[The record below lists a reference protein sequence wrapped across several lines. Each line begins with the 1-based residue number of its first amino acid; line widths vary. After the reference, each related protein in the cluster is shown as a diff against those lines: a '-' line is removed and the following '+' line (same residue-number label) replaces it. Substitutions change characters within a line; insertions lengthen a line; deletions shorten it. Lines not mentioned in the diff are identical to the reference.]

1 MYRTLIAVWLS
12 GFLKFVPLCFSVS
25 PFSLRFTPLI
35 CDSRPLIRVSTP
47 LIYVPVPEIS
57 VAHRPMGERP
67 PPHGR
72 APIAPWASAHRP
84 VGERPSHRGR
94 APIAPWAMTMN
105 GSGTETGVGEMA
117 GTGRNGRWLGGKF
130 HARPVGLFPIGFYS
144 PPNRLKFLIPKT

>member
-35 CDSRPLIRVSTP
+35 CDARPLIRVSTP
-47 LIYVPVPEIS
+47 LISVPVPEIP

-72 APIAPWASAHRP
+72 TPT
-84 VGERPSHRGR
+84 
-94 APIAPWAMTMN
+94 APWAMRMN
-105 GSGTETGVGEMA
+105 GGGTETGVGEMA
-117 GTGRNGRWLGGKF
+117 GTGWDGRWLGGKF